1 MKISDRVASFLE
13 KSVLTAKGM
22 AKILLQSRQTGLK
35 AEQRDGRRLII
46 MGNGPSLADTIR
58 EHKDALSSSD
68 TMAVN
73 FAANAPEFFELRPQ
87 YYILADPHFFQSTD
101 ENVIKL
107 KKNLSLVDWA
117 MTLLIPIGATWDNRE
132 IAPSVKICRFNAVG
146 VEGFDFF
153 TRKVYRSGLAMPRPR
168 NVLIPAIM
176 TGILLGYRD
185 IAIVGADHTWTQT
198 LSVNENNEVIS
209 IQPHFYKES
218 SSEATRVRAVYRDVR
233 LHDILYSFH
242 VAFRAYHQIR
252 AFADSLGV
260 RITNATPGSFIDAF
274 TRAGL

>member
-176 TGILLGYRD
+176 
-185 IAIVGADHTWTQT
+185 IALREGFSKVMLAGADHTWTRT
-198 LSVNENNEVIS
+198 LSVDDQNRVVTV
-209 IQPHFYKES
+209 QPHFYEDNR
-218 SSEATRVRAVYRDVR
+218 EEHARVASVYRDVH
-233 LHDILYSFH
+233 LHNVLESLTI
-242 VAFRAYHQIR
+242 AFRSYHQIAEYAR
-252 AFADSLGV
+252 KRGV
-260 RITNATPGSFIDAF
+260 DVINITPGSFIDAF
-274 TRAGL
+274 PRRQL